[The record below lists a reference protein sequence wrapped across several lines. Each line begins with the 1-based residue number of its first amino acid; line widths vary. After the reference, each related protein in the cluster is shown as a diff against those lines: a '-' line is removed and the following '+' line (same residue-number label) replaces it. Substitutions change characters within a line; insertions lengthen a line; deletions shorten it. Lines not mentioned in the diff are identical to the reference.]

1 MQGNWRHKDYSNLPE
16 FYTIPPPKPPG
27 HGWMIGY
34 IASSLVNF
42 LFIIPGFLQ
51 FLILAIKGL
60 SKKATLIML
69 GILHGLM
76 NLSIPLLDLA
86 EKPSVFVFI
95 ALFMGMAWTGLQLF
109 LANKAIDARIK
120 RMYTQRTRR
129 RLSNELLDPMLR
141 YKLFGTPGQ
150 VGNAIA
156 EFGEARAQAGA
167 KGEIWTAEMLE
178 PLLRIPGTRI
188 FHGMQWLGSDN
199 ADVDHIVVNGSKIA
213 LIDTKLWSGNNHTF
227 QPNGNIL
234 SQGNKTVVRDQLKFP
249 EAVNGY
255 IEMYSHSNHVAGWVG
270 VHAPNRQPVT
280 TDNRFNPAPSIPLA
294 DMNVVVESIG
304 QWFDQNLTGEVRAE
318 TITSLVS
325 NLK

>member
-27 HGWMIGY
+27 YGWTIGY

-42 LFIIPGFLQ
+42 LFIIPGAIQ
-51 FLILAIKGL
+51 VIILVFKSIPKRTA
-60 SKKATLIML
+60 LIML

-76 NLSIPLLDLA
+76 NLFLPLLELA
-86 EKPSVFVFI
+86 EKPSAFGFM
-95 ALFMGMAWTGLQLF
+95 ALIVGMAWTGLQLF
-109 LANKAIDARIK
+109 LAGKAIDARK
-120 RMYTQRTRR
+120 HNPVQRTRR
-129 RLSNELLDPMLR
+129 RLSNDVLDPMLR

-150 VGNAIA
+150 VGNAIS

-199 ADVDHIVVNGSKIA
+199 ADVDHIVVNGSKMA
-213 LIDTKLWSGNNHTF
+213 LIDTKLWSGNSHRF
-227 QPNGNIL
+227 QPNGTIL
-234 SQGNKTVVRDQLKFP
+234 SQGEKMVVRDQLKFP
-249 EAVNGY
+249 NAVNGY
-255 IEMYSHSNHVAGWVG
+255 ISMYSHSNQVAGWVG

-280 TDNRFNPAPSIPLA
+280 IDNRFNPTPNIPLV

-304 QWFDQNLTGEVRAE
+304 QWFDQNLTGEVKAE